1 MQEYRKDEIIYD
13 EDWQRFDEP
22 STAEGINAK
31 DNDIDAKTEP
41 EPKKKEKTPLSLITL
56 QLILCIIIA
65 FVLFMLKAMDSD
77 TYKAISEWY
86 DEQMKSTIVAS
97 KKFEDIDL
105 SRYFEAS
112 FDEFHSTVDES

>member
-22 STAEGINAK
+22 STADVIDTK
-31 DNDIDAKTEP
+31 DNGVDVKTEP
-41 EPKKKEKTPLSLITL
+41 ERKKKEKNPLSLITL
-56 QLILCIIIA
+56 QLVLCIIIA

-77 TYKAISEWY
+77 TYRTISEWY
-86 DEQMKSTIVAS
+86 DEQMKSTLVSS

-105 SRYFEAS
+105 SRYFEAT
-112 FDEFHSTVDES
+112 FDES